1 MFVRAFTIFFIV
13 VVVLVLAGCTASWV
27 RGIRQPSAVRPLPIT
42 PKPANW
48 VNEWKNPP
56 PRLQHLAFP
65 SEAMGR
71 KVGVS
76 ILPPTHDKPAP
87 LIIFLHGRGGDET
100 TDLYAFMGLL
110 RKVVAARGL
119 PEPLVVFPNGGVTG
133 YRGAMATMIVEEL
146 LSYLEQHYRLDPAR
160 NRRLLA
166 GFSMGGG
173 GAVRLQLQYPELF
186 GGAASWGGGVWHRD
200 AALFDSVLARAD
212 QMREL
217 GPHFL
222 LVNGSEDRPNAF
234 APLTEVF
241 QQIGVAHKRVVFDGV
256 GHHMGIYFDRSEE
269 VFGEF
274 LQELWSSDQ

>member
-1 MFVRAFTIFFIV
+1 MSIRTILIVSFVAFA
-13 VVVLVLAGCTASWV
+13 LVLAGCTATWLV
-27 RGIRQPSAVRPLPIT
+27 GKRLPGTANPALAV
-42 PKPANW
+42 PKTVKW
-48 VNEWKNPP
+48 VNDWNKPP

-65 SEAMGR
+65 SEAMGH

-76 ILPPTHDKPAP
+76 ILPPAHDKPAP

-256 GHHMGIYFDRSEE
+256 GHHMGIYFDQSEE